1 MDGESGPSRNF
12 LFLQSLATPFFP
24 RLAQALSSRGH
35 RTRRINFNGGDR
47 LFWPLPGAVDF
58 LGADQEWP
66 AFLADR
72 MAEWQITDIILFGD
86 CRPLHLIAREIARAS
101 EVAVHVVEE
110 GYLRPNWI
118 TFERD
123 GVNGHSTLP
132 RDPRWFRMAAH
143 GAPPWTEADAI
154 PSEFARRA
162 SQDVLYSIA
171 SAALAWRFP
180 NYSPHRP
187 WNPFLEYAGWA
198 RKLARRPLARRRA
211 ARTMDAVVRSGRPYY
226 LFPLQL
232 DSDSQLRR
240 HSPFDGVE
248 KALERVIASFL
259 AKAPADT
266 LLVVREHPLDNG
278 LKDWRA
284 RTRDLA
290 RASGGQDRV
299 HFVETGDLAQSLA
312 GARGLVTV
320 NSTVGV
326 IALSFGLPVI
336 ALGSAIYD
344 MRDLTFQGGLDDFW
358 TEGAAPDPATFDAF
372 RRVVAQRTQLN
383 GGFFSEVGI
392 RLAVEGA
399 VRRLEARSRRSAVH
413 APTSARP
420 EPSSTARP
428 FPTPLNEPGPI
439 R

>member
-1 MDGESGPSRNF
+1 MDGDSGPLRNF

-24 RLAQALSSRGH
+24 RLAQALSARGH
-35 RTRRINFNGGDR
+35 GARRINFNGGDR

-58 LGADQEWP
+58 RGADEDWP
-66 AFLADR
+66 AFLAAR
-72 MAEWQITDIILFGD
+72 LAEWEITDIVLFGD
-86 CRPLHLIAREIARAS
+86 CRPLHLAAREIARAS
-101 EVAVHVVEE
+101 GVAVHVVEE

-132 RDPRWFRMAAH
+132 RDPKWFRMVAH
-143 GAPPWTEADAI
+143 GAPAWAEAAAI
-154 PSEFARRA
+154 PSVFARRA
-162 SQDVLYSIA
+162 SQDVLYSFA
-171 SAALAWRFP
+171 CAALAWRFP
-180 NYSPHRP
+180 GYRQHRP
-187 WNPFLEYAGWA
+187 WNPFVEYAGWA
-198 RKLARRPLARRRA
+198 MKLARRPAARRRSA
-211 ARTMDAVVRSGRPYY
+211 QTMDAVIRSGRPYF

-240 HSPFDGVE
+240 HSPFGGIE
-248 KALERVIASFL
+248 RALERVIASF
-259 AKAPADT
+259 AARAPADA

-278 LKDWRA
+278 LRDWRA
-284 RTRDLA
+284 RTLDLA
-290 RASGGQDRV
+290 AVTGVQDRV
-299 HFVETGDLAQSLA
+299 RFVETGDLAQSLA

-344 MRDLTFQGGLDDFW
+344 MPDLTFQGGLDNFW
-358 TEGAAPDPATFDAF
+358 TEGTPPDEATFDAF
-372 RRVVAQRTQLN
+372 RRVIAQRTQLN
-383 GGFFSEVGI
+383 GGFFSDEGI

-399 VRRLEARSRRSAVH
+399 VRRLEARSPW
-413 APTSARP
+413 APAPATASGRP
-420 EPSSTARP
+420 EPAQPVLSYPKPLTEPRP
-428 FPTPLNEPGPI
+428 T